1 MSIETG
7 RMVELEY
14 TLASPE
20 GEVLETSEG
29 EEPLLYVHGT
39 GELPDMVEKAL
50 EGKDVGDSVRVD
62 LGPDE
67 LFGAYDPG
75 GIVQVDPAEFPE
87 DAELETGMVL
97 TLQIEGDD
105 EESSGEIDARIV
117 EIRPEAVIIDTNPPL
132 AGKPIVLTAKVLG
145 IGDPD

>member
-39 GELPDMVEKAL
+39 GELPDSVEEAL
-50 EGKDVGDSVRVD
+50 DGKDVGDSVRVD

-75 GIVQVDPAEFPE
+75 GIVQVGDGIAVPGVNCEAI
-87 DAELETGMVL
+87 V
-97 TLQIEGDD
+97 QIWANLD
-105 EESSGEIDARIV
+105 I
-117 EIRPEAVIIDTNPPL
+117 
-132 AGKPIVLTAKVLG
+132 AK
-145 IGDPD
+145 IP

>member
-1 MSIETG
+1 M
-7 RMVELEY
+7 
-14 TLASPE
+14 
-20 GEVLETSEG
+20 
-29 EEPLLYVHGT
+29 
-39 GELPDMVEKAL
+39 
-50 EGKDVGDSVRVD
+50 GDSVRVD

-117 EIRPEAVIIDTNPPL
+117 EIRPEAVVIDTNPPL

>member
-39 GELPDMVEKAL
+39 GELPDSVEEAL
-50 EGKDVGDSVRVD
+50 EGKDVGDSVRID

-117 EIRPEAVIIDTNPPL
+117 EIRPEAVVIDTNPPL